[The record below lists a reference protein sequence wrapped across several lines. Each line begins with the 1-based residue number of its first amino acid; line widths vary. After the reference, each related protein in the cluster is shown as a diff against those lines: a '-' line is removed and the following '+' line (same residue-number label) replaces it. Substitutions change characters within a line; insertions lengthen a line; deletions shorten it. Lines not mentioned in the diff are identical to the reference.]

1 MINAPTNQHLCHG
14 ANLTAVEKQ
23 QFYITDYA
31 RELWQIEVK
40 TFSSPINLNEPNLV
54 FCQYLRC
61 IRLYLD
67 EESDLMMGRELAT
80 FVGGIWEWYKVP
92 NYVYLIWTMV
102 PLAILFINGL
112 YMEAGSVNDTLRLLL
127 VLSTAPIIA
136 FELVQLFLLQG
147 LRIYLSQTGN

>member
-1 MINAPTNQHLCHG
+1 
-14 ANLTAVEKQ
+14 
-23 QFYITDYA
+23 
-31 RELWQIEVK
+31 
-40 TFSSPINLNEPNLV
+40 
-54 FCQYLRC
+54 
-61 IRLYLD
+61 
-67 EESDLMMGRELAT
+67 MGRELAM

-102 PLAILFINGL
+102 PLVILFTNGL
-112 YMEAGSVNDTLRLLL
+112 YMEAGSVNDTLRLML